1 VVDRLKVLVVEDEEE
16 IRDFIG
22 FCLEDFL
29 GNRVEYFS
37 SIDGL
42 DALEKVTACKFDLI
56 ITDINMPNMD
66 GKEFI
71 QRVQNDQTVNASTPV
86 IVLSSYP
93 DIGFDQDNL
102 IYIMKKPFKI
112 ERLTNIVKI
121 ALGKKLVKEAS

>member
-1 VVDRLKVLVVEDEEE
+1 MTDRLKVLVVEDEEE
-16 IRDFIG
+16 IRDFVG

-37 SIDGL
+37 SSDGQ
-42 DALEKVTACKFDLI
+42 DALAKVIDDKYDLI
-56 ITDINMPNMD
+56 ITDIKMPNMD
-66 GKEFI
+66 GREFI
-71 QRVQNDQTVNASTPV
+71 KKVQSEHTINSSTPI

-112 ERLTNIVKI
+112 ERLTNIVRI
-121 ALGKKLVKEAS
+121 ALGKKLMVEAS

>member
-1 VVDRLKVLVVEDEEE
+1 MLDRLKVLVVEDEEE
-16 IRDFIG
+16 IRDFVG

-37 SIDGL
+37 SSDGL
-42 DALEKVTACKFDLI
+42 DALEKTKTCKYDLI

-71 QRVQNDQTVNASTPV
+71 QRVLSDQTINRETPV

-112 ERLTNIVKI
+112 ERLTNIVRI

>member
-1 VVDRLKVLVVEDEEE
+1 MSDRLKVLVVEDEEE
-16 IRDFIG
+16 IRDFVG

-37 SIDGL
+37 SVDGKE
-42 DALEKVTACKFDLI
+42 ALEKVSVCKFDLI

-71 QRVQNDQTVNASTPV
+71 QRVQNDETINRTTPI

-121 ALGKKLVKEAS
+121 ALGKKLDKKAS